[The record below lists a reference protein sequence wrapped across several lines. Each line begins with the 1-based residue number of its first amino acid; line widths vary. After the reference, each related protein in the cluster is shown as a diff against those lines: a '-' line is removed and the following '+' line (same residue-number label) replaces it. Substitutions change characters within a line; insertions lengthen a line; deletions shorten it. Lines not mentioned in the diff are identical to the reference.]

1 MAEKPGQQF
10 EPVRRNGNLFHLGV
24 LLFLISCGIGILWLA
39 LNKAQ
44 GSLFVSLMIL
54 LLIVIIVLPVVIY
67 RAYSLLNARYIVERD
82 GLRLR
87 WGLRLEDI
95 PSIGYRVGSSCQRI
109 RFPSESAL
117 TYLARCYIRLQK
129 PS

>member
-44 GSLFVSLMIL
+44 GSIFVSLTIL
-54 LLIVIIVLPVVIY
+54 LLIVIILLPVVIY

-95 PSIGYRVGSSCQRI
+95 PL
-109 RFPSESAL
+109 SAIEWVRPANEL
-117 TYLARCYIRLQK
+117 GFQVNPLYLFGQVLY
-129 PS
+129 

>member
-44 GSLFVSLMIL
+44 GSLFVTLTIL
-54 LLIVIIVLPVVIY
+54 LLIVIILLPVVTY

-95 PSIGYRVGSSCQRI
+95 PLSAIEWVRPANEF
-109 RFPSESAL
+109 RFPG
-117 TYLARCYIRLQK
+117 
-129 PS
+129 